1 MPKTLDDIQS
11 LLTRCGYT
19 CERMVDVIVATT
31 VPTKVYKNP
40 SGENALQIMLT
51 FDHANH
57 CVAVEVLRAFELRE
71 AAHKEAALTCLMTA
85 AGRTPLLRPTLEPEG
100 TVGLRIDCTC
110 GRNGAREGDVLQ
122 ALALLESWV
131 EVWFPQVTTAM
142 EYGKF
147 NAHEVPHLNL
157 LRMGRGSPA
166 RSTSQRGRATDAADA
181 AGEPACESSD
191 ESGGPSGATA
201 GHGTGNKP
209 AAPTG
214 GTAGAEHGSD
224 GKPEG
229 GAGGD
234 DEDGAEGDDERG
246 PSIGSVKRAAAISE
260 KAGAHP
266 NRLRVLFEFFR
277 RLDEERRG
285 QADQN

>member
-40 SGENALQIMLT
+40 AGENALQIMLT
-51 FDHANH
+51 IDHPNH
-57 CVAVEVLRAFELRE
+57 CVAVEVLQAFALRE

-85 AGRTPLLRPTLEPEG
+85 ASRTPLLRPTLEPEG

-157 LRMGRGSPA
+157 LRMGRGGPA
-166 RSTSQRGRATDAADA
+166 RSTSQRGRPGDA
-181 AGEPACESSD
+181 AGGPAC
-191 ESGGPSGATA
+191 ESGGPSSSTA
-201 GHGTGNKP
+201 GRGTGNEP
-209 AAPTG
+209 AAPAG
-214 GTAGAEHGSD
+214 DTAGAEHDSAERATD
-224 GKPEG
+224 GADGPGED
-229 GAGGD
+229 GADGD
-234 DEDGAEGDDERG
+234 DEHG
-246 PSIGSVKRAAAISE
+246 PGIGSIKRAAAISE
-260 KAGAHP
+260 KPGAHP
-266 NRLRVLFEFFR
+266 NRLRALFDFFR